1 MMPRHRDTYLAYTT
15 IQVANRLRDK
25 KPNVRLA
32 AATQLLAVF
41 WSSCTR
47 RTDEAS
53 VSSGTYLIARVHVW
67 QWQQH

>member
-1 MMPRHRDTYLAYTT
+1 MAT
-15 IQVANRLRDK
+15 RLRDK

-47 RTDEAS
+47 RIDEAS
-53 VSSGTYLIARVHVW
+53 VSSGTDLSVYEVVLHW
-67 QWQQH
+67 